1 MKVLHVATGLAVAL
15 LAGATVGG
23 VIASCGGSTEQGGG
37 GASRAGCR
45 ESVYEADGAISL
57 QCDEGARLVLDDGHF
72 YCRCGISSTG
82 QTDGG

>member
-1 MKVLHVATGLAVAL
+1 MKVLPVATGLAVAI

-23 VIASCGGSTEQGGG
+23 MIGACGGSTEGGG
-37 GASRAGCR
+37 GVSRSGCR
-45 ESVYEADGAISL
+45 ESVYEADGAVSL

-72 YCRCGISSTG
+72 YCRCGLSSAG